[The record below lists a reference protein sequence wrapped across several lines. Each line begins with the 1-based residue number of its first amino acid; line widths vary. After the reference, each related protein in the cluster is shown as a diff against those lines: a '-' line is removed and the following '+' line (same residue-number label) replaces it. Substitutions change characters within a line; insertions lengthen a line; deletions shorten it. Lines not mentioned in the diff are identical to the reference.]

1 MNSRAVT
8 NFTIKDSGGFLSDG
22 SGLENLI
29 SFFICF
35 TRAMITYNEENMRT
49 KINDK
54 IQIIS
59 YQSGFIWRKNISFFY
74 ERAFLLSYKKERIPR
89 QRQRCQEIFL

>member
-8 NFTIKDSGGFLSDG
+8 NFTIKDSGGFLSEG
-22 SGLENLI
+22 SGLENPK

-59 YQSGFIWRKNISFFY
+59 YQSGFFWRKNIRFFY
-74 ERAFLLSYKKERIPR
+74 NRAF
-89 QRQRCQEIFL
+89 